1 MGAGGTHCLLPPPG
15 PRHAGWHPSAVLLPA
30 PKGAPRA
37 ARAWQGPITPGTAA
51 ETEPCPE
58 HSPVAWPDPTLG
70 WKIWSFP
77 VWGPA
82 GPCWGQQHP
91 QGCPQGP
98 TAQQHHHEPR
108 QQGPAMP
115 QWMQA
120 ASCITYPL
128 PRALIPPPSPYSPFP
143 TPWAPGMWGTH
154 GEVPHAA
161 QGGGLPTAGGLQQGS
176 PITPPRGQQPRCPHT
191 APSLTR
197 AGGPA
202 PVDAST
208 QGTHCCLPPT
218 PWPRWGEHRPSPPC
232 PSPGTCVS
240 NVAGSS
246 RESACSESSTKF
258 LSNRVMGPSSLRGAG
273 QGEGTLGPS
282 RTGLEAGG
290 IPD

>member
-1 MGAGGTHCLLPPPG
+1 MLEPAASPGVPPGTHSPTASPRAPAAGTSHATVDAGSIMHHLPPSTG
-15 PRHAGWHPSAVLLPA
+15 FNPST
-30 PKGAPRA
+30 
-37 ARAWQGPITPGTAA
+37 QPI
-51 ETEPCPE
+51 
-58 HSPVAWPDPTLG
+58 
-70 WKIWSFP
+70 
-77 VWGPA
+77 
-82 GPCWGQQHP
+82 Q
-91 QGCPQGP
+91 
-98 TAQQHHHEPR
+98 
-108 QQGPAMP
+108 
-115 QWMQA
+115 
-120 ASCITYPL
+120 PL
-128 PRALIPPPSPYSPFP
+128 PHPLGSRHV
-143 TPWAPGMWGTH
+143 GTH

-161 QGGGLPTAGGLQQGS
+161 QGGGLLTAGGLQQGS